1 MEATAILAAPLVQDQ
16 AKARSSRPSMLH
28 RARLV
33 EYIVRAEEAAGVT
46 ADENKI
52 PIIVGVPTAEKFGVS
67 GQSRGQIEALRFAF
81 VSGGRLPDGTV
92 VRGNHFLNSR
102 KVWTER
108 FVIGI
113 QSFQFTGEIHNF
125 VQAVWKKYQSEVPIL
140 LTEHGFDA
148 VQAAL
153 PIYQGNGGTHDE
165 ANQARIVA
173 QQIANTNNTRAYY
186 AILRRM
192 CFFQWL
198 NTYYKCGD
206 PSGGKAKYSNTCTEG
221 NFGQVKWNEFGAP
234 PPTPTRTGKT
244 RKGQTYP
251 IDQANQKPA
260 VYEAV
265 RIGFFGS

>member
-1 MEATAILAAPLVQDQ
+1 LEATAILAAPLVQDQ

-92 VRGNHFLNSR
+92 VRGNDFLNSR

-153 PIYQGNGGTHDE
+153 PI
-165 ANQARIVA
+165 
-173 QQIANTNNTRAYY
+173 
-186 AILRRM
+186 
-192 CFFQWL
+192 
-198 NTYYKCGD
+198 
-206 PSGGKAKYSNTCTEG
+206 
-221 NFGQVKWNEFGAP
+221 
-234 PPTPTRTGKT
+234 
-244 RKGQTYP
+244 
-251 IDQANQKPA
+251 
-260 VYEAV
+260 
-265 RIGFFGS
+265 